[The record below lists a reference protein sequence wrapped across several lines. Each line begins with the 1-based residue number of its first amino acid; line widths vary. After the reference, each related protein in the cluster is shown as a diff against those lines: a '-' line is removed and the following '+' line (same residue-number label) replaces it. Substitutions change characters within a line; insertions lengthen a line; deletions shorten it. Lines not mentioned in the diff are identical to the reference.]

1 MMNRGVMQRQM
12 FSNGGEAEAQRA
24 LDIIMEI
31 EYLIGKLPI
40 AEKETFLQLP
50 NSVLENTLTYVRE
63 KYGKDNAPSMEGM
76 NKKYDEILAQDRE
89 FDIAPSAQQAI
100 PSDMLTPE
108 EEELLPQMGKR
119 DPNLGEEFGRPPAP
133 MNRMEMLKNNQAVS
147 SGRPTPDVFSGN
159 VGDEMGGQYRGKET
173 FLVPGQQMPK
183 RPRSE
188 RDEYI
193 IQGNIPNPAYEQGMQ
208 SDLEY
213 LQKMRRNNAPEYQG
227 MAIGGEAVPNRLK
240 GFSKLP
246 ESVQIQ
252 MNPQLAQRYQQGGIA
267 SMMDP
272 ASLPQGNPM
281 MGGQMDPAQM
291 AMPGG
296 QMMGG
301 MPQGGQMDPA
311 QMAMME
317 AEAAGQAQGEQ
328 LGAMVGEQTMMG
340 LDQAEDFQ
348 GAIDALRGN
357 SIPMEGRYEE
367 LAGFVGDEDAMQ
379 TPQSVLAMVQPTIM
393 MTEEG
398 AVDSGIGQLMEQI
411 TGNIAMETPDG
422 QPTAMAQGVGSLM
435 GVGQQPLEKKLLADG
450 GAVIGMSTGG
460 NPFYEQALAEQQAI
474 YGNPQDSKDAMQS
487 RILFDI
493 ADRALLFAGGVDPN
507 TGKNM
512 SGAPLLSQIGRSASG
527 LGATIGE
534 QVSQQTAQ
542 ERAMRAGALQRAQTL
557 ADRKDDK
564 TFQLELASAK
574 STASKPVKLS
584 PGDSLISSTGK
595 VLYDKPGIYKL
606 GEGEVVT
613 DANGKVV
620 AEGPKKA
627 IKTYKLNPGEILYDA
642 AGNQLASRPAE
653 YTLGEGEVVTDANGK
668 VVAEGPKKAIKT
680 YKLNPGEKI
689 VDVTG
694 KEIAS
699 SPGEYTLSE
708 GQVVTDAKGNIIAEG
723 RDKTVM
729 IKGIPEKYFNQLSEK
744 EQEKVMGV
752 TVDLDHVV
760 INNDL
765 IVFDKENETFSVL
778 FDGKKER
785 KSLKIY
791 QDSDDRTKFYN
802 SYDGGDNYMVDT
814 PVTKNGITTT
824 QRAYIP
830 MPDNVIPVNDLEA
843 YKVVK
848 EEKRKQA
855 ARESYF
861 NSISGQ
867 IENFKAKA
875 QKTFRL
881 DENGNRIDLDY
892 VPPTDE
898 QIKFAQE
905 VLRNTQ
911 DYNDPMKMA
920 LEGTGFYGTL
930 FSAVNNLAGFGGGYT
945 NWIGEDTALAR
956 QHLTGLITL
965 GRTALIISPRMPVY
979 ELQKVEQVFPS
990 LSPGAFNAQTEANKL
1005 VTLKVMLLEQ
1015 LGANKQ
1021 NLTRSFND
1029 TSIIDDIEK
1038 NNVEIQN
1045 LLHKLRGVPGPGND
1059 SLGSSSGTGGLSDEN
1074 FNEAINNISNANKN
1088 KQSNR
1093 GMKLN

>member
-1 MMNRGVMQRQM
+1 M
-12 FSNGGEAEAQRA
+12 
-24 LDIIMEI
+24 
-31 EYLIGKLPI
+31 
-40 AEKETFLQLP
+40 
-50 NSVLENTLTYVRE
+50 
-63 KYGKDNAPSMEGM
+63 
-76 NKKYDEILAQDRE
+76 
-89 FDIAPSAQQAI
+89 
-100 PSDMLTPE
+100 
-108 EEELLPQMGKR
+108 
-119 DPNLGEEFGRPPAP
+119 
-133 MNRMEMLKNNQAVS
+133 
-147 SGRPTPDVFSGN
+147 
-159 VGDEMGGQYRGKET
+159 
-173 FLVPGQQMPK
+173 
-183 RPRSE
+183 
-188 RDEYI
+188 
-193 IQGNIPNPAYEQGMQ
+193 
-208 SDLEY
+208 
-213 LQKMRRNNAPEYQG
+213 
-227 MAIGGEAVPNRLK
+227 
-240 GFSKLP
+240 
-246 ESVQIQ
+246 
-252 MNPQLAQRYQQGGIA
+252 
-267 SMMDP
+267 
-272 ASLPQGNPM
+272 
-281 MGGQMDPAQM
+281 
-291 AMPGG
+291 
-296 QMMGG
+296 
-301 MPQGGQMDPA
+301 
-311 QMAMME
+311 
-317 AEAAGQAQGEQ
+317 
-328 LGAMVGEQTMMG
+328 
-340 LDQAEDFQ
+340 
-348 GAIDALRGN
+348 
-357 SIPMEGRYEE
+357 
-367 LAGFVGDEDAMQ
+367 
-379 TPQSVLAMVQPTIM
+379 
-393 MTEEG
+393 
-398 AVDSGIGQLMEQI
+398 
-411 TGNIAMETPDG
+411 
-422 QPTAMAQGVGSLM
+422 
-435 GVGQQPLEKKLLADG
+435 
-450 GAVIGMSTGG
+450 
-460 NPFYEQALAEQQAI
+460 
-474 YGNPQDSKDAMQS
+474 
-487 RILFDI
+487 
-493 ADRALLFAGGVDPN
+493 
-507 TGKNM
+507 
-512 SGAPLLSQIGRSASG
+512 
-527 LGATIGE
+527 
-534 QVSQQTAQ
+534 
-542 ERAMRAGALQRAQTL
+542 
-557 ADRKDDK
+557 
-564 TFQLELASAK
+564 
-574 STASKPVKLS
+574 
-584 PGDSLISSTGK
+584 
-595 VLYDKPGIYKL
+595 
-606 GEGEVVT
+606 
-613 DANGKVV
+613 
-620 AEGPKKA
+620 
-627 IKTYKLNPGEILYDA
+627 
-642 AGNQLASRPAE
+642 
-653 YTLGEGEVVTDANGK
+653 
-668 VVAEGPKKAIKT
+668 
-680 YKLNPGEKI
+680 
-689 VDVTG
+689 
-694 KEIAS
+694 
-699 SPGEYTLSE
+699 
-708 GQVVTDAKGNIIAEG
+708 TDAKGNIIAEG